1 MVHNGGRSG
10 SIAIA
15 SMHPDGSLRAFHHR
29 WGAPIDS
36 MVHKLRLAEPRR
48 LSTKI
53 LRVRHMQV
61 LMRLAAIR
69 DPLLPAG
76 QVTTFVRVY
85 FRIAICAT
93 QGHVLGQS
101 RRCLLLRNNRKN
113 KGYSSY
119 WPT

>member
-1 MVHNGGRSG
+1 
-10 SIAIA
+10 
-15 SMHPDGSLRAFHHR
+15 
-29 WGAPIDS
+29 
-36 MVHKLRLAEPRR
+36 MVHKLRLAEPCR

-76 QVTTFVRVY
+76 QVATFVRVY

-93 QGHVLGQS
+93 QRHVLSQS
-101 RRCLLLRNNRKN
+101 RSCLLLRNNRKN

-119 WPT
+119 WPSKLHLPGLSAPSIALFLSLTVLISCSWSCVVHVLH